1 MKVGII
7 GIGYWGPNLVRNFF
21 NLDEVNGIVCSDLSA
36 TRLKFIESRFPTVE
50 TTADYREVIKRTDV
64 DMIAVATPVS
74 SHFELG
80 MAALKEGKHLLIEK
94 PMSGSVREAEE
105 LIECSKKNELTLM
118 VDHTFVY
125 TGAVRKIKE
134 IIVNQL
140 LGEIYYFDSVR
151 VNLGLFQHDVNVIW
165 DLAPHDLSI
174 MSYVLT
180 QKPIAVSAVG
190 VRHVDRVEDVAYL
203 TVFFENNLIAHF
215 HVNWLA
221 PVKVRTILIGGSKRM
236 VMYDDLEASDK
247 VKVYDKGIEANNRE
261 GIYETLIQYR
271 TGDMFAPKVDQ
282 TEPLSLMC
290 KHFVDCVTHGIR
302 PLTDGRAGLDVVK
315 VLEASGKSLQQGG
328 KVIKL
333 D

>member
-7 GIGYWGPNLVRNFF
+7 GLGYWGPNLVRNFF
-21 NLDEVNGIVCSDLSA
+21 TLEEISGVVCCDLNA
-36 TRLKFIESRFPTVE
+36 KRLAFIQSRFPTVE
-50 TTADYREVIKRTDV
+50 ITADYRDLLRRTDV

-80 MAALKEGKHLLIEK
+80 MAALTHGKHLLLEK
-94 PMSGSVREAEE
+94 PMAASVHEAEQLLE
-105 LIECSKKNELTLM
+105 YSRKRGLTLM

-134 IIVNQL
+134 MIVSDL
-140 LGEIYYFDSVR
+140 LGEVFYFDSVR

-180 QKPIAVSAVG
+180 KKPVAVSAVA
-190 VRHVDRVEDVAYL
+190 VKHVNRIEDVAYL
-203 TVFFENNLIAHF
+203 TVYFEGNLIAHF

-221 PVKVRTILIGGSKRM
+221 PVKIRTILIGGGKRM
-236 VMYDDLEASDK
+236 ILYDDMEPSDK
-247 VKVYDKGIEANNRE
+247 VKVYDKGIEVNTTE

-271 TGDMFAPKVDQ
+271 TGDMFAPKLDQ

-290 KHFVDCVTHGIR
+290 KHFVDCVTHSIK
-302 PLTDGRAGLDVVK
+302 PLTDGRVGLEVIK
-315 VLEASGKSLQQGG
+315 VLEASEESLRQGG
-328 KVIKL
+328 KAIKL
-333 D
+333 N

>member
-1 MKVGII
+1 MKVGIV

-21 NLDEVNGIVCSDLSA
+21 NLEEISGIVCCDFNPK
-36 TRLKFIESRFPTVE
+36 RLAFIQSRFPTVE
-50 TTADYREVIKRTDV
+50 TTTDYRDLLKRTDI

-80 MAALKEGKHLLIEK
+80 IAALKHGKHLLLEK
-94 PMSGSVREAEE
+94 PMTASVEEAEQ
-105 LIECSKKNELTLM
+105 LIEYSKKSGLTLM
-118 VDHTFVY
+118 VDHTFIY

-134 IIVNQL
+134 IIVGGL
-140 LGEIYYFDSVR
+140 LGDIYYFDSVR

-165 DLAPHDLSI
+165 DLAPHDLSV

-180 QKPIAVSAVG
+180 QKPVAVSAVAMN
-190 VRHVDRVEDVAYL
+190 HIDLVEDIAYL
-203 TVFFENNLIAHF
+203 TVYFNSNLIAHF

-236 VMYDDLEASDK
+236 IMYDDMEPSDK
-247 VKVYDKGIEANNRE
+247 VKVYDKGVEVNTKE

-271 TGDMFAPKVDQ
+271 AGDMFAPKIDQ
-282 TEPLSLMC
+282 TEALSLMC
-290 KHFVDCVTHGIR
+290 KHFIDCVTHSIR
-302 PLTDGRAGLDVVK
+302 PLTDGRVGLEVVK
-315 VLEASGKSLQQGG
+315 VLEASGKSIRQSG
-328 KVIKL
+328 KTIKL